1 MACSRGSSPAASSG
15 ARTPAGELWQS
26 FWLVWWCSFFFFF
39 LFYFC
44 FPSSFAAVCLSVWA
58 FLQVSSPFTAVNPH
72 KAILRVKG
80 HQLPQLANLFCSCVQ
95 RGRAAGK
102 VPSGGRGKGG
112 NVAMYYSRLSMLLEV
127 LWPAAT
133 LLNKPGHTVTLFR
146 ATSVSDL
153 RLPCNP
159 L

>member
-1 MACSRGSSPAASSG
+1 MQQMPLGTSNHLAKLVSCYCRWLAPVVLPLLHLLELELLLGSFDSHSG
-15 ARTPAGELWQS
+15 WSGGVRFS
-26 FWLVWWCSFFFFF
+26 FFF

-112 NVAMYYSRLSMLLEV
+112 NVAMYYS
-127 LWPAAT
+127 PAC
-133 LLNKPGHTVTLFR
+133 
-146 ATSVSDL
+146 
-153 RLPCNP
+153 PCF
-159 L
+159 